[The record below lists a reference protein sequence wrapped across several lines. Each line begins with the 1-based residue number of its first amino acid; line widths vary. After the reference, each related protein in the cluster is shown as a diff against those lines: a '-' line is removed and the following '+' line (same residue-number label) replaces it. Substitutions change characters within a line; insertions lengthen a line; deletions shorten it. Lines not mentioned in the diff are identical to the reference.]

1 MDKTVKQV
9 LAYTPKE
16 WREWLRINHGKEDKV
31 YLVRYKRHTKN
42 ETFNQSDA
50 MDEAICFGW
59 IDSIVK
65 RIDDE
70 KYCQKFTPRNET
82 SIWSELNKK
91 RVAKMIKLGKMTK
104 VGMDKIIAAKRN
116 GKWETKSAAAIE
128 YKMPDELTQLLSKN
142 KVAREFFESLTKSC
156 KKQYIGWIASAKK
169 EETRLKRAEEAIRL
183 LTKKQKLGLR

>member
-1 MDKTVKQV
+1 MEQKLYVSNRNDWRKWLEKNHKKEKVIWLIYYKQH
-9 LAYTPKE
+9 TGKS
-16 WREWLRINHGKEDKV
+16 RIPYD
-31 YLVRYKRHTKN
+31 
-42 ETFNQSDA
+42 DA
-50 MDEAICFGW
+50 VEEALCFGW

-169 EETRLKRAEEAIRL
+169 EETRIKRANEAIEL
-183 LTKKQKLGLR
+183 LKKKQKLGLR